1 MIDENSSTQQILEVA
16 ADSIFN
22 IGLLM
27 TVAQVLL
34 TYYANVSMTFFW
46 DLINSQINYCY
57 LPLMIINPPGQV
69 TFYFKTLLFLVTL
82 DPIPIST
89 VNEVVPI
96 FNFDYVSR

>member
-46 DLINSQINYCY
+46 DLINS
-57 LPLMIINPPGQV
+57 
-69 TFYFKTLLFLVTL
+69 
-82 DPIPIST
+82 
-89 VNEVVPI
+89 
-96 FNFDYVSR
+96 